1 MSARRYSLCF
11 LALLLAVPVIAK
23 DKDKK
28 KNSLPPY
35 ILQAHTAV
43 VVIDPDAGE
52 PLDQPYS
59 NSTARDNVEKALL
72 EWGRFDLVL
81 QGQNPDLIFVVRTGN
96 GKTMRPTVRGG
107 PVDQR
112 PGYGQTTDSTIRIGG
127 QQGQAPPLS
136 DPAATPPNMGP
147 HINNEVG
154 PSDDMLAIYRGG
166 ALEYPLDSPAI
177 WRYIAKDCLQA
188 PTVAAV
194 EELRKAIANAEK
206 PQTQTQTQ
214 PKQP

>member
-1 MSARRYSLCF
+1 MSARRYPLCF
-11 LALLLAVPVIAK
+11 LALLLAIPVIAK
-23 DKDKK
+23 DKKK
-28 KNSLPPY
+28 DSLPAY
-35 ILQAHTAV
+35 ILQARTAL

-59 NSTARDNVEKALL
+59 NANARDNVEKALM

-96 GKTMRPTVRGG
+96 GRAMRPTVKGG

-112 PGYGQTTDSTIRIGG
+112 GGSGQSTDSTIRIGG
-127 QQGQAPPLS
+127 QQGQAPPLN
-136 DPAATPPNMGP
+136 DPGATPPSTGP
-147 HINNEVG
+147 HMSNEVG

-166 ALEYPLDSPAI
+166 AVEYPLDSPPI
-177 WRYIAKDCLQA
+177 WRYVGKDSLQA
-188 PTVAAV
+188 PSVAAV

-206 PQTQTQTQ
+206 PQTQTKK
-214 PKQP
+214 P

>member
-1 MSARRYSLCF
+1 MSARRYPLCF
-11 LALLLAVPVIAK
+11 LALLLAIPVIAK
-23 DKDKK
+23 DKKK
-28 KNSLPPY
+28 DSLPAY
-35 ILQAHTAV
+35 ILQARTAL

-59 NSTARDNVEKALL
+59 NATARDNVEKALL

-96 GKTMRPTVRGG
+96 GRAMRPTVRGG

-112 PGYGQTTDSTIRIGG
+112 GGWGQSTDSTIRIGG
-127 QQGQAPPLS
+127 QQGQAPPLN
-136 DPAATPPNMGP
+136 DPGTTPPNTGP
-147 HINNEVG
+147 HMSNEVG
-154 PSDDMLAIYRGG
+154 PSDDMLAVYRGG
-166 ALEYPLDSPAI
+166 AVEYPLDSTPI
-177 WRYIAKDCLQA
+177 WRYVGKDSLQA

-206 PQTQTQTQ
+206 PQTQTQ
-214 PKQP
+214 PKKP